1 MKIAK
6 VDPRYT
12 SKTYSRCGLRGMRK
26 RHSFVCPHC
35 GYCDHADH
43 NAALNIRNKFTI
55 LRDGGDPSVS
65 PEAQSV

>member
-12 SKTYSRCGLRGMRK
+12 SKTCSRCGLRGMRK
-26 RHSFVCPHC
+26 RHSFACPHC